1 MLRFGFGQ
9 PGIVLW
15 EWSHMGKRKP
25 NLITE
30 ILQNARKILRVGA
43 REHEI
48 K

>member
-15 EWSHMGKRKP
+15 EWSHMEKGKP

-30 ILQNARKILRVGA
+30 LPQNARKTLRVGA